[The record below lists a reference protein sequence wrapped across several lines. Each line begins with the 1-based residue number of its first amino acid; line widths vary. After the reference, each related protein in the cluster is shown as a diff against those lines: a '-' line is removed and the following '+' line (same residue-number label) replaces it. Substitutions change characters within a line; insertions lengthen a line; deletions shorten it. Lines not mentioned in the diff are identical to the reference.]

1 MTLIAL
7 RGEEPPDDTVV
18 VIRGGEKGLT
28 AETLRRTATA
38 THREF
43 GFYGVSVFLALDFG
57 SPSCALRRTSCAA
70 TRRSRS
76 RRAGRVRAAG
86 FALLATEARPHF
98 DIVLPDLDDH
108 TLDRLR
114 ACFGDP
120 RPNPGRS

>member
-38 THREF
+38 TQREF

-57 SPSCALRRTSCAA
+57 VAELCASTDFLRRYSQIQE
-70 TRRSRS
+70 S
-76 RRAGRVRAAG
+76 RAGRVRAAG

-114 ACFGDP
+114 ACFDGP